1 VEDGGV
7 SDTRAN
13 LIGREAERRVVSGL
27 LDDVRAG
34 HGRTCLIL
42 GEAGIGKTTLVH
54 AVAGDATAAGLSVHW
69 GRCTEAESLPYWPWV
84 QLFGGLLGDDGRQ
97 LLGPGRYAG
106 RADLFASVADAV
118 VAATGAGPTALFL
131 EDLHWADHSSLELF
145 RFLSSVVP
153 GCPVLLVATA
163 REEGAV
169 VALSGLASS
178 ATLQLAGL
186 DAMAT
191 GELMAEILGRSVSEE
206 VVAEVRRRTGGNP
219 FFVNEVT
226 RLQMMRSGA
235 PGLVPDGVRRTLEH
249 RFARLPQQ
257 SVQTLQAASV
267 LGRIDVPVLC
277 VLTGRGAGVV
287 RADLEEPRRA
297 LLVVDR
303 DGALE
308 FAHDLVREALYE
320 GLSVRRRAELH
331 RVAAQA
337 MPDAEPAELAAHWHR
352 ADGADAGRQAAECA
366 VRAGDAAIA
375 MMAYEDAERFYR
387 TALSLGT
394 VDAIAAGL
402 GLGRAL
408 MVTGRLD
415 EGRARL
421 RSVAAAAMRAGRPTE
436 MAHAALALGGGLGGF
451 EVDISDQSQA
461 DVLEDVLAA
470 LPGEDSALR
479 AAVLARLSL
488 AGAQRFAPDRCVELA
503 RSAVEMARRVGDQ
516 ASEAAA
522 LAALCDALAGPDH
535 VQERVA
541 MSTRLLA
548 LARTIRDPSLELLG
562 RRLRILAA
570 LEGGDF
576 SGADADIVAYAH
588 VAEHLRLALYRWQ
601 VPMWRGMRAA
611 MDGDDDLALRY
622 ADEAASIGAEAD
634 SFNATLMVW
643 ALRLAVAR
651 RRADVASLD
660 ALLDEV
666 LPYVGDY
673 PPWDCAMAALHA
685 SAGRTGQARAY
696 VERVMRTG
704 LDAIPKDAEWL
715 ELLWLLADAAVATD
729 DRDTAAAI
737 RSAVAPYA
745 ELWVIDGIG
754 AACFGRVSTLI
765 DQLDSFA
772 GRPTTSSPPGT
783 EEQGVFARS
792 GGLWQLR
799 FRGREVTVV
808 HTKGMADLAELLRRP
823 GREVHVLDLYDA
835 DGGPDRARRPPAT
848 DTGPVL
854 DATARS
860 AYRARLAEL
869 DGEIAAAVEDAD
881 SARVDRLRIEQEF
894 LLAELGQALGLGG
907 RPRVSGDP
915 VERARKAVTMRIAT
929 AVRAI
934 DAAHPHLARHL
945 RNSVSTGRF
954 CSYRPDRSVSWR
966 T

>member
-1 VEDGGV
+1 V
-7 SDTRAN
+7 SEVRAE
-13 LIGREAERRVVSGL
+13 LVGRAGERRLVAGL
-27 LDDVRAG
+27 IDDVLAG
-34 HGRTCLIL
+34 RGRTCLIL
-42 GEAGIGKTTLVH
+42 GEAGIGKTTLVQ
-54 AVAGDATAAGLSVHW
+54 AVAADADARGLPVHW
-69 GRCTEAESLPYWPWV
+69 GRCTEAESVPYWPWF
-84 QLFGGLLGDDGRQ
+84 QLLGGLLGAEGRA
-97 LLGPGRYAG
+97 LFAAGRHAG

-118 VAATGAGPTALFL
+118 AEATRAGPAALFL
-131 EDLHWADHSSLELF
+131 EDLHWADQSSLELL

-153 GCPVLLVATA
+153 GAPVLLVGTA

-169 VALSGLASS
+169 AALSGLGSS
-178 ATLQLAGL
+178 VMQVPLAGL
-186 DAMAT
+186 DATAT
-191 GELMAEILGRSVSEE
+191 GELMAQILGRSVGEE
-206 VVAEVRRRTGGNP
+206 VVFDVRRRTGGNP

-226 RLQMMRSGA
+226 RLQAMRSGA
-235 PGLVPDGVRRTLEH
+235 ASLLPDSVRRTLEH
-249 RFARLPQQ
+249 RLARLPQQ
-257 SVQTLQAASV
+257 SVETLRAASV
-267 LGRIDVPVLC
+267 LGRIDVPVLA
-277 VLTGRGAGVV
+277 VVTGRDAGAI

-303 DGALE
+303 DGGLD
-308 FAHDLVREALYE
+308 FAHDLVRESLYA
-320 GLSVRRRAELH
+320 GLSVRWRAELH
-331 RVAAQA
+331 RAAAEA
-337 MPDAEPAELAAHWHR
+337 MPDGEPAELAAHWHR
-352 ADGADAGRQAAECA
+352 AEGADAARRAAECA
-366 VRAGDAAIA
+366 VRAGDAAMA

-387 TALSLGT
+387 QALSLGT
-394 VDAIAAGL
+394 ADAVAAGL

-408 MVTGRLD
+408 MFTGRLD

-421 RSVAAAAMRAGRPTE
+421 RDVAAAAARAARPAE
-436 MAHAALALGGGLGGF
+436 MAQAALAMGGGLGGF
-451 EVDISDQSQA
+451 EVDVSDQSQV

-479 AAVLARLSL
+479 AAVLARLAL
-488 AGAQRFAPDRCVELA
+488 AGTQRFAPDRCVDLA

-535 VQERVA
+535 VQDRMA

-548 LARTIRDPSLELLG
+548 LARAIRDPALELLG

-570 LEGGDF
+570 LEDGDF
-576 SGADADIVAYAH
+576 SGADADVVAYAQ
-588 VAEHLRLALYRWQ
+588 VAERLRLALYRWQ
-601 VPMWRGMRAA
+601 VPIWRGMRAA

-622 ADEAASIGAEAD
+622 ADEAGSIGAEAD
-634 SFNATLMVW
+634 SFNAMVMVW
-643 ALRLAVAR
+643 ALRLSVAR
-651 RRADVASLD
+651 RRADVAALD

-666 LPYVGDY
+666 LPYVVDY

-696 VERVMRTG
+696 VQRVMRKG
-704 LDAIPKDAEWL
+704 LDSVPKDAEWL
-715 ELLWLLADAAVATD
+715 ELLWLLADAAVATG
-729 DRDTAAAI
+729 DRDTAAAV
-737 RSAVAPYA
+737 RAAVAPYTG
-745 ELWVIDGIG
+745 LWVIDGIG
-754 AACFGRVSTLI
+754 AACFGPVSTLVE
-765 DQLDSFA
+765 QLDAFA
-772 GRPTTSSPPGT
+772 GRPVTPPAGG

-799 FRGREVTVV
+799 FRGRAVTVV
-808 HTKGMADLAELLRRP
+808 HIKGMADLAELLRRP

-835 DGGPDRARRPPAT
+835 DAGPDRTRRPPSA
-848 DTGPVL
+848 DTGPML

-860 AYRARLAEL
+860 AYRARLVEL

-881 SARVDRLRIEQEF
+881 AGRVDRLRVEQEF

-934 DAAHPHLARHL
+934 DATHPDLARHL

-954 CSYRPDRSVSWR
+954 CSYRPDRPVSWR